1 MTSKLT
7 EDESDGG
14 AREIHESQARV
25 TYLVK
30 RLESAVRRELDN
42 RMQALGLTTPQYA
55 ALSILQRTPG
65 LSSAQLARR
74 SFVTAQSM
82 QVMVSGFLR
91 NGYVDRR
98 PDPNSKRIL
107 RNYLAEPG
115 VDALRRCEEEADA
128 MEEHML
134 AGLSPLQV
142 SLMHEAMAHC
152 IHNLSARAT

>member
-1 MTSKLT
+1 MTSELL
-7 EDESDGG
+7 EDESGG
-14 AREIHESQARV
+14 GGPDAHDSQARA

-55 ALSILQRTPG
+55 ALSILRRTPG

-82 QVMVSGFLR
+82 QVMVATFLR
-91 NGYVDRR
+91 NGHVDRR
-98 PDPNSKRIL
+98 PDPNSQRIL
-107 RNYLAEPG
+107 RNYLTKPG
-115 VDALRRCEEEADA
+115 DDLLRRCEQEADA

-134 AGLSPLQV
+134 AGLPAAQIT
-142 SLMHEAMAHC
+142 LMREAMARC
-152 IHNLSARAT
+152 IENLSVHGR